1 MKTTLVRAL
10 MAAALLALGCGGDD
24 DPTGPGGGG
33 GNTYRANIDGASWSA
48 VSSTIQVTGG
58 NEPRL
63 GTIVISGGNA
73 GGNAIVLILSFIGGP
88 GTYPLGVN
96 VGTNAG
102 GTGSVVDVPNTWLTP
117 LSGAAGTVE
126 ITARSA
132 TRIAGTFQ
140 FTAER
145 LGGGGPDVT
154 VTGGEFDITIESG
167 LPALPTGGG
176 SVMTALLDGVPW
188 NGATITQVGNGSSF
202 GGQTTEYSINF
213 AGAVSPGA
221 FDLGAGAGRW
231 ECQILRIGTGESWNV
246 GTSDSV
252 GTIIFAT
259 VLPGRM
265 QGSFYGTL
273 PPLNASD
280 SLVVTEGFFSVYLP

>member
-10 MAAALLALGCGGDD
+10 MAAALLAMGCGGDD
-24 DPTGPGGGG
+24 DPNGPGGGG
-33 GNTYRANIDGASWSA
+33 GNIYRANIDGASWSA

-58 NEPRL
+58 GDPRL

-73 GGNAIVLILSFIGGP
+73 GGDAIVLTLSFIGGT

-96 VGTNAG
+96 QGTNAG

-126 ITARSA
+126 ITTRSA
-132 TRIAGTFQ
+132 TRIAGTFE
-140 FTAER
+140 FTAAP
-145 LGGGGPDVT
+145 LGGGGPDVA
-154 VTGGEFDITIESG
+154 VTGGEFDITIDSG

-176 SVMTALLDGVPW
+176 SIMTADIDGEEW

-202 GGQTTEYSINF
+202 GGATTEYSINF

-221 FDLGAGAGRW
+221 FDLGPGPGRW
-231 ECQILRIGTGESWNV
+231 QCQILRIGTGDSWYV

-265 QGSFYGTL
+265 QGLFYGTL
-273 PPLNASD
+273 PPLTGTD
-280 SLVVTEGFFSVYLP
+280 SLVVTDGFFSVYLP